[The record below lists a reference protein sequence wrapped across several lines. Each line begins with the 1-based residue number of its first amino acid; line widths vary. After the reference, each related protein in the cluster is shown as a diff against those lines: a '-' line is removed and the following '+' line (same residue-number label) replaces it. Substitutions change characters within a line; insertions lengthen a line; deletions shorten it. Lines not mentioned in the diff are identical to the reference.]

1 VPAVSLKNRYAPSP
15 GHRLGVF
22 LDRLN
27 KPSDCVDILIN
38 IATYC
43 DERPIKHCFGCN
55 MSGPR
60 IRHVDGN
67 VELPQRRPR
76 LL

>member
-1 VPAVSLKNRYAPSP
+1 VS
-15 GHRLGVF
+15 VF

-27 KPSDCVDILIN
+27 EPNNYVDILIN
-38 IATYC
+38 IAAHC
-43 DERPIKHCFGCN
+43 NQRPIKHRFRCN

-67 VELPQRRPR
+67 VELPQLRPR
-76 LL
+76 LLRADCPPADRPYFS